1 LSSHEAG
8 PFERQ
13 HHLMNPEGGLTR
25 KYSCMSASAGGR
37 RCRPV
42 LNLIMQGKSNKE
54 IARSLKLAEG
64 TVKIHVDGLFSK
76 LGGVWGRARPA
87 GRV

>member
-1 LSSHEAG
+1 MKPARSSK
-8 PFERQ
+8 

-76 LGGVWGRARPA
+76 LGELARP
-87 GRV
+87 GEFK

>member
-1 LSSHEAG
+1 
-8 PFERQ
+8 
-13 HHLMNPEGGLTR
+13 MNPEGGLTR
-25 KYSCMSASAGGR
+25 KYSSMSASAGGR